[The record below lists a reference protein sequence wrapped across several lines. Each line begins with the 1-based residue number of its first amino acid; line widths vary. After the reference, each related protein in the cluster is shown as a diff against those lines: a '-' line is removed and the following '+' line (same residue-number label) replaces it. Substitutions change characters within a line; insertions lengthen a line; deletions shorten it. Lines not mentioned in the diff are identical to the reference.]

1 MKLLSSLLLLA
12 GALLAPAVVSAASFE
27 GKVRFKIES
36 GKEQPMEMAYALK
49 NGLVRIELKSKE
61 GAAPA
66 MIMNPAKQEITMLM
80 AEEKM
85 YMIQPMPKPKDAPA
99 KSPASE
105 VTLEKTGVTET
116 IAGYVGEKYL
126 MKSKD
131 FTGEM
136 WLTEQLGAFMGMG
149 QPEGP
154 FGGKKG
160 AGQGWEAAL
169 AGKNMFPLRVVDTAG
184 KGKSAFRMEV
194 ISVEKTSLPDS
205 LFSAPSD
212 WQKFDMGGMMRG
224 LMPGGR

>member
-1 MKLLSSLLLLA
+1 MKLLTSLLLA
-12 GALLAPAVVSAASFE
+12 GALIAPSVLSAASFE

-36 GKEQPMEMAYALK
+36 GKEKPMEMSYALK
-49 NGLVRIELKSKE
+49 NGLVRIELQSKE
-61 GAAPA
+61 GPAPA
-66 MIMNPAKQEITMLM
+66 MIMNPTKQEITVLM

-85 YMIQPMPKPKDAPA
+85 YMVQPMPKPKDSAT
-99 KSPASE
+99 KSPAAE

-149 QPEGP
+149 EPEGP
-154 FGGKKG
+154 FGGKKS
-160 AGQGWEAAL
+160 AGKGWEAAL
-169 AGKNMFPLRVVDTAG
+169 AGKNMFPLRVVDTAA
-184 KGKSAFRMEV
+184 KGKSAFRMDV

-205 LFSAPSD
+205 LFSAPAD

-224 LMPGGR
+224 LLPGGR